1 MATNIVP
8 SLFGL
13 TQQQVRQQ
21 QLAGDRQFAQEFA
34 ATQTTPYA
42 RERAML
48 GATLGS
54 ALTRGVAGLFGLKT
68 GEEQNAAAMDEAL
81 KVATSSLPP
90 EQRGNRAL
98 VMSKVADVLATNP
111 NLQREA
117 FQATMQAAQF
127 AREDT
132 EAAADIAYKKGL
144 TEYYGVLQTD
154 KLADQEAKK
163 LERQGQVAFGALN
176 SLQRSKDPAAQTK
189 VWENALSALEKQGLD
204 VSTLKD
210 IPWEQRATVLEG
222 IVDSSETSATRVKAE
237 IATLKNQFQEG
248 QQQERARHNMAMEAL
263 QGEKMALQERLTDQ
277 KLASAERLSLQNK
290 LNGIDAQMERLD
302 KTSAWR
308 TQGQFT
314 SQIGTKEFDK
324 NIKGYLREELNL
336 SEKDVSKALPTF
348 NSIYGKYLG
357 EKDANGYPK
366 YDNNTALNMA
376 KKELES
382 GTKSIVS
389 TVGGVK
395 VPFSNKKVFDSSNMK
410 SPVIKL
416 D

>member
-1 MATNIVP
+1 MASNIVP

-21 QLAGDRQFAQEFA
+21 QLAEDQQFAKEYM
-34 ATQTTPYA
+34 ATQANPYE
-42 RERAML
+42 RERAYL
-48 GATLGS
+48 GATVGS
-54 ALTRGVAGLFGLKT
+54 GLVRGIAGLFGLKT
-68 GEEQNAAAMDEAL
+68 GAEQKASAMDEAL
-81 KVATSSLPP
+81 KVATQSLPP

-111 NLQREA
+111 NFQREA
-117 FQATMQAAQF
+117 FDATMQAAQF
-127 AREDT
+127 AKEDN
-132 EAAADIAYKKGL
+132 EAAADVAYKKGL
-144 TEYYGVLQTD
+144 TEYYGILKTD
-154 KLADQEAKK
+154 KEAEQESKK

-189 VWENALSALEKQGLD
+189 VWENALSALQKQGLD
-204 VSTLKD
+204 ISTIKD

-248 QQQERARHNMAMEAL
+248 QQQERARHNLIMEGL
-263 QGEKMALQERLTDQ
+263 QKEKMVLQERLTDE
-277 KLASAERLSLQNK
+277 KIASAERISLNNK
-290 LNGIDAQMERLD
+290 LNGINAQMDRQE
-302 KTSAWR
+302 KTAAWR
-308 TQGQFT
+308 NQGQFT
-314 SQIGTKEFDK
+314 SQIGTKEFNK
-324 NIKGYLREELNL
+324 TIKGYLREELDLND
-336 SEKDVSKALPTF
+336 KDIAKALPTF

-382 GTKSIVS
+382 GTTDMVS

-395 VPFSNKKVFDSSNMK
+395 VPFSKKKVFDSSKIK
-410 SPVIKL
+410 SPVINL